1 MVLRSQH
8 SVYESA
14 TSYTFTYECNTCT
27 ISQLSIF
34 GISTAYRFY
43 EKDSN
48 PYSNLYLNYISS
60 ISYGYPV
67 GLYLSLVEMHTM
79 KIQYIFSI
87 KLISQ
92 LSITFSWQIP

>member
-48 PYSNLYLNYISS
+48 PYSNL
-60 ISYGYPV
+60 PV

>member
-1 MVLRSQH
+1 MVLRSKR

-14 TSYTFTYECNTCT
+14 TSNTFTYQCNTCT

-48 PYSNLYLNYISS
+48 PYSN
-60 ISYGYPV
+60 

-79 KIQYIFSI
+79 KIEYIFSI

-92 LSITFSWQIP
+92 LNITFSWQIP